1 VSISAAV
8 TAQRPVTQRA
18 GILAVL
24 GATVA
29 WSFGGVLA
37 KSVDAPGVVI
47 TMWRNWFAAALWFAL
62 AAITHQLPTR
72 SEIRQA
78 APAGVLFG
86 ANLALFFSSLK
97 YIPLVNALV
106 VIALTPVI
114 MLIVARKVLG
124 ERITA
129 ARLGCALLAVS
140 GVVMYTVVTP
150 TSGKSAPHRPVLGYA
165 LVVSAMSLWVVY
177 LVVSKRVRSTM
188 ATVPFLS
195 SISLVGAIVVTPV
208 ALVLG
213 RNAHAPHGVHWLWIA
228 LLAIGPG
235 MMAHGLVAWAQKHV
249 DASVSSVLMQAET
262 IGAAVIAW
270 IVLGERLSPAQMVA
284 LAVVLAGL
292 TALAVNE
299 DRLDSKRQ
307 LADTAIVLG

>member
-1 VSISAAV
+1 M
-8 TAQRPVTQRA
+8 TAQRPVTQRT

-24 GATVA
+24 GATAA

-47 TMWRNWFAAALWFAL
+47 TMWRNWLAAALWFGL
-62 AAITHQLPTR
+62 AAITHQIPRR
-72 SEIRQA
+72 SEVRQA

-86 ANLALFFSSLK
+86 ANLALFFSALK

-106 VIALTPVI
+106 IIALTPVV
-114 MLIVARKVLG
+114 MLVVARKVLG
-124 ERITA
+124 EHITV
-129 ARLGCALLAVS
+129 ARLTCALLAVS

-150 TSGKSAPHRPVLGYA
+150 TSGKSATNRPVLGYA

-177 LVVSKRVRSTM
+177 LVVSKQLRSTM
-188 ATVPFLS
+188 GTVPFLS

-208 ALVLG
+208 AIVLG
-213 RNAHAPHGVHWLWIA
+213 RHAHAPHGVHWMWIV
-228 LLAIGPG
+228 LLALGPG

-270 IVLGERLSPAQMVA
+270 IVLGERQSPAQIVA
-284 LAVVLAGL
+284 LAVVLVGL

-299 DRLDSKRQ
+299 DRLDTKRQ

>member
-1 VSISAAV
+1 VSFSAAV
-8 TAQRPVTQRA
+8 TAKRPVTQRT

-62 AAITHQLPTR
+62 AAITNQIPQRGEL
-72 SEIRQA
+72 RQA

-86 ANLALFFSSLK
+86 ANLALFFSALK

-106 VIALTPVI
+106 VIALTPVV
-114 MLIVARKVLG
+114 MLIVARRVLG
-124 ERITA
+124 EHITLPRMA
-129 ARLGCALLAVS
+129 CALLAVS

-150 TSGKSAPHRPVLGYA
+150 TSGKSAPNRPVLGYA
-165 LVVSAMSLWVVY
+165 LVTSAMSLWVVY

-188 ATVPFLS
+188 GTVPFLS
-195 SISLVGAIVVTPV
+195 SISLVGAIFVTPV

-213 RNAHAPHGVHWLWIA
+213 HNAHAPRGVHWLWIM
-228 LLAIGPG
+228 LLALGPG

-270 IVLGERLSPAQMVA
+270 VVLGERQSAAQIVA

-292 TALAVNE
+292 TVLAVNE
-299 DRLDSKRQ
+299 DRLDTRRQ
-307 LADTAIVLG
+307 LADAAIVLG